1 MSKIIR
7 FSSGKAQVIDLIT
20 GERQVFDTKELAE
33 DFIKNS
39 YIELEKIVKPVWDEK
54 EDVMEDPFDFTHGD
68 DLTL

>member
-33 DFIKNS
+33 EFIKNS
-39 YIELEKIVKPVWDEK
+39 YVEPKEVVKPVWDEE
-54 EDVMEDPFDFTHGD
+54 EDVMEAPFDFTHGD